1 MGYWTIGLKLV
12 NIPAN
17 MYLFKF
23 NNKNLIKGNIF
34 VFSFSEKLEKA
45 LQEITLLKENLKEKS
60 EREEKLE
67 GLYFV
72 SLF

>member
-23 NNKNLIKGNIF
+23 NKNLIKGNIF
-34 VFSFSEKLEKA
+34 VFSFSEKLEKS

>member
-23 NNKNLIKGNIF
+23 NNKNLIKGTIF
-34 VFSFSEKLEKA
+34 VFSFSEKLEKS

>member
-1 MGYWTIGLKLV
+1 
-12 NIPAN
+12 

-34 VFSFSEKLEKA
+34 VFSFSEKLEKS

>member
-1 MGYWTIGLKLV
+1 MCYWTIGLKLV
-12 NIPAN
+12 NTTAN
-17 MYLFKF
+17 IYLFKF
-23 NNKNLIKGNIF
+23 NKNLIKGNIF
-34 VFSFSEKLEKA
+34 VFSFSEKLEKS